1 MKKFLFVAVM
11 AFLIQNVA
19 YAEDMGN
26 SDKVEEKKGQI
37 IEHIN
42 KKRGLLNEFESC
54 VKSAGSRA
62 DLKNCRKQY
71 KEKMDSMR
79 SERKARK
86 GR

>member
-26 SDKVEEKKGQI
+26 SDKVEERKGQI